1 MELGA
6 GPAPATWQHP
16 RIVSVMDAWQ
26 RDFPCVPE
34 PFAVLARHHG
44 YEVEALLHDLHE
56 AQTHRVLG
64 RIGGV
69 FAPNTVGAST
79 LAAVAVPPEDIA
91 RAAAIVNRHPE
102 VNHNYERE
110 HAFNLWFVAAADHA
124 ARLREVLDTI
134 GEELGVP
141 VHDFPLEA
149 EYHIDLGFSLQDG
162 SRAPHRIRPQP
173 RGALS
178 TDQRRL
184 MTLLGQGLALVEH
197 PYADWAYRLGWTE
210 AGVLAQLRH
219 WQTTGV
225 LRRFGCIVRHHE
237 LGYTAN
243 AMCVW
248 QVPPDARDALGERL
262 AAQPGVNLCYGRP
275 SRGEAWPYNLFC
287 MVHGKDREA
296 VRAQVTRLAGAA
308 GLADYPHAC
317 LFSRRRFKQTGAMYG
332 WQAAPEA
339 QRAPLPVSSSWHPE
353 PRQPDGAPS

>member
-197 PYADWAYRLGWTE
+197 PYADWAHRLGWTE
-210 AGVLAQLRH
+210 AGVLAQLR
-219 WQTTGV
+219 WEQAGRVQCSTV
-225 LRRFGCIVRHHE
+225 LAPQGSFAR
-237 LGYTAN
+237 
-243 AMCVW
+243 MM
-248 QVPPDARDALGERL
+248 QVMRYLCENSIGPEQWLEVLEDVHQPYRL
-262 AAQPGVNLCYGRP
+262 L
-275 SRGEAWPYNLFC
+275 
-287 MVHGKDREA
+287 
-296 VRAQVTRLAGAA
+296 
-308 GLADYPHAC
+308 
-317 LFSRRRFKQTGAMYG
+317 
-332 WQAAPEA
+332 PEA
-339 QRAPLPVSSSWHPE
+339 QQPADIHPE
-353 PRQPDGAPS
+353 SGCFCGIC